1 MELGYV
7 DSSTENED
15 NMARVF
21 SACPLSSS
29 GFQFSN
35 HTQLSEE
42 NFNTN
47 LMGNIWEQ
55 THEKKL
61 QNQVWLIFYFHGII
75 LNEIPFIWCVKLV

>member
-1 MELGYV
+1 M
-7 DSSTENED
+7 ENED

-35 HTQLSEE
+35 RTQLSEE
-42 NFNTN
+42 NFNTK

-55 THEKKL
+55 TYEKKL

-75 LNEIPFIWCVKLV
+75 LN

>member
-1 MELGYV
+1 MELDYV
-7 DSSTENED
+7 DSSMENED

-21 SACPLSSS
+21 SACLLSSS

-35 HTQLSEE
+35 HTQRSEE

-55 THEKKL
+55 TYEKKQ
-61 QNQVWLIFYFHGII
+61 QNQVWLIFYFH
-75 LNEIPFIWCVKLV
+75 